1 MKILILG
8 DASNPHII
16 KWANALYSSSVKIY
30 IFSLRE
36 ANPKSFKNGIEI
48 IIYNSVQKFTY
59 LTNAAF
65 SKLLYLKSVPRIRK
79 IIKDIRPDIVHAH
92 YASSYGLLGA
102 LTNFH
107 PMVISVW
114 GGDVIDFP
122 VTSIF
127 HRIIFQFIIRRAD
140 RLLTTSHFMADMLK
154 KYYKKNIEITPFGID
169 ITLFTPGIKFPLFD
183 EEFDAIIGCIKGLEW
198 YYGIEY
204 LIEAFEI
211 VVYKLK
217 DKKLKLVIVGAGAIE
232 QKILNMIKLK
242 NLENQILLTGKIDYS
257 QIHYYH
263 SLLDIFVAV
272 SVYQESFGVAV
283 IEASACGKPVI
294 ISRVGGMIEV
304 VDENLTG
311 YIVPPQN
318 IDELA
323 DRIIKLVLDPEL
335 RLKMGQA
342 GREKVINEYSL
353 NSSIDKMMKIYNE
366 LFKEKKRSK
375 IA

>member
-16 KWANALYSSSVKIY
+16 KWANALYCSSVKIY
-30 IFSLRE
+30 IFSLRD

-48 IIYNSVQKFTY
+48 IIYDSVQKFTY
-59 LTNAAF
+59 LTNAAI

-107 PMVISVW
+107 PLIISVW

-127 HRIIFQFIIRRAD
+127 HRIIFQFSIRKAD
-140 RLLTTSHFMADMLK
+140 RLLTTSHFMADLLK
-154 KYYKKNIEITPFGID
+154 KYYKKSIEITPFGID
-169 ITLFTPGIKFPLFD
+169 VTLFTPGIKFPFFD
-183 EEFDAIIGCIKGLEW
+183 QEFDAIIGCIKGLEW

-211 VVYKLK
+211 VVSKLK
-217 DKKLKLVIVGAGAIE
+217 DKRLKLVIVGSGAIE

-242 NLENQILLTGKIDYS
+242 NLENQILLTGKIDYD

-318 IDELA
+318 ADELA

-353 NSSIDKMMKIYNE
+353 NSSIDKMMKIYTG
-366 LFKEKKRSK
+366 LFKEKKK
-375 IA
+375 DEIT